1 MADAESLY
9 FRHISPAELPE
20 VNGERRLSSQCFRD
34 PKLSLHHAGHFTPQ
48 VSFQKHEQDPTKP
61 KGSIAVI
68 SQNEA
73 EKVNAEIS
81 TQNPDFPGH
90 ATLIHEAEIS
100 KGELRARAKQLCE
113 AAEKRG
119 IIMQEPEAS
128 LFFPATQTQ
137 EPFDISVPY
146 TENAPQPA
154 P

>member
-20 VNGERRLSSQCFRD
+20 VKGERRLSSQCFRD
-34 PKLSLHHAGHFTPQ
+34 ATLSLHQASHFTPQ
-48 VSFQKHEQDPTKP
+48 ESLQKHEQDPTKP

-90 ATLIHEAEIS
+90 ATLIHEPEIS
-100 KGELRARAKQLCE
+100 KGELRARAKLLCD

-119 IIMQEPEAS
+119 IIMQKPEAS
-128 LFFPATQTQ
+128 LFFPETQTH
-137 EPFDISVPY
+137 EPFDISIPY
-146 TENAPQPA
+146 TESVTSPA